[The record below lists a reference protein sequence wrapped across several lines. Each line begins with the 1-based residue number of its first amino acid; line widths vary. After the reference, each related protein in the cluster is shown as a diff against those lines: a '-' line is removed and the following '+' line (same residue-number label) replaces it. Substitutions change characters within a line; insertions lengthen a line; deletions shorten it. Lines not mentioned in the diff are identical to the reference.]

1 MSYSF
6 TLVINSGNLS
16 NPNTNG
22 TYTYNFIG
30 GGFTIDNDME
40 VMLSSAQIPY
50 SIFNIT
56 SAYNN
61 NKFTLAFPTG
71 AAAGSYTNFNITIP
85 DGFYTIEDF
94 NTYMQQFAI
103 TNGLYLIDANGNNVY
118 YYAFMLINHHI
129 LFKFYYIPFLDLFL
143 LDGRSLQTG

>member
-1 MSYSF
+1 MSDSL

-30 GGFTIDNDME
+30 GGFTIDDGFE

-71 AAAGSYTNFNITIP
+71 AAAGTYTNFNIVI
-85 DGFYTIEDF
+85 
-94 NTYMQQFAI
+94 
-103 TNGLYLIDANGNNVY
+103 LYY
-118 YYAFMLINHHI
+118 WRF
-129 LFKFYYIPFLDLFL
+129 
-143 LDGRSLQTG
+143 